1 MWKRLLSGIVLVT
14 LMVVFIV
21 PGGKLLWMGTLMLSL
36 IGLFEL
42 YRVEKIQKKILG
54 IVGYVCTVIYYL
66 MLLLHGDTAG
76 SHIHV
81 ILFVGMLIAMM
92 SVYVFT
98 FPTYHTEQVMTAFT
112 GQIYVSVM
120 LSYIYMTRIQTGGA
134 FLVWLIFLSSW
145 GADTCAYCVGML
157 FGKHKMSPKLSPK
170 KSVEGAVGGVL
181 GAAALGAIYG
191 SIFAGQL
198 SAGLSN
204 PALDC
209 AIICFV
215 GAFISI
221 VGDLAASAIKRDHD
235 VKDYSK
241 LIPGHGG
248 VLDRYDSVIFVA
260 PAIYATIYV
269 LNNGVLNLLG

>member
-1 MWKRLLSGIVLVT
+1 MWKRLISGIVLIA
-14 LMVVFIV
+14 LMVAFIV
-21 PGGKLLWMGTLMLSL
+21 PGGKLLWAGTLILSV

-42 YRVEKIQKKILG
+42 YRVEKIHNKLLG
-54 IVGYVCTVIYYL
+54 YVGYLGTILYYV
-66 MLLLHGDTAG
+66 MLFLNGNHAG
-76 SHIHV
+76 SNIHV
-81 ILFVGMLIAMM
+81 IFFVAVLVVMM

-98 FPTYHTEQVMTAFT
+98 FPTYNTEQVMSAFF

-120 LSYIYMTRIQTGGA
+120 LSYIYMTRIQTGGV

-157 FGKHKMSPKLSPK
+157 IGKHKMSPKLSPK
-170 KSVEGAVGGVL
+170 KSIEGAVGGVL

-191 SIFAGQL
+191 SIFASRL
-198 SAGLSN
+198 SDALPR
-204 PALDC
+204 PALHC

-215 GAFISI
+215 GALISI
-221 VGDLAASAIKRDHD
+221 VGDLAASAIKRNHD
-235 VKDYSK
+235 VKDYSN

-260 PAIYATIYV
+260 PAIYATIYL
-269 LNNGVLNLLG
+269 LNNGFGGLVG

>member
-1 MWKRLLSGIVLVT
+1 MWKRLLSGIILVA

-21 PGGKLLWMGTLMLSL
+21 PGGKLLWMGTLILSL
-36 IGLFEL
+36 IGVFEL
-42 YRVEKIQKKILG
+42 YRVEKIQKKLLG
-54 IVGYVCTVIYYL
+54 IVGYISTVVYYV
-66 MLLLHGDTAG
+66 MLLLNGSTAG
-76 SHIHV
+76 TNIHV
-81 ILFVGMLIAMM
+81 ILFVGVLIAMM

-98 FPTYHTEQVMTAFT
+98 FPTYNTEQVMTAFT

-120 LSYIYMTRIQTGGA
+120 MSYIYMTRIQAGGA

-181 GAAALGAIYG
+181 GAAALGAIFG
-191 SIFAGQL
+191 SVFADQL
-198 SAGLSN
+198 SAGLPN

>member
-1 MWKRLLSGIVLVT
+1 MKIRLISGIILVI
-14 LMVVFIV
+14 LMIAFIV
-21 PGGKLLWMGTLMLSL
+21 PGEKLLWAGTLILSV

-42 YRVEKIQKKILG
+42 YRVEKIHNKLLG
-54 IVGYVCTVIYYL
+54 YVGYLSTVLYYG
-66 MLLLHGDTAG
+66 MLFLYG
-76 SHIHV
+76 SHAGENIH
-81 ILFVGMLIAMM
+81 IIFFVGVLVAIMC
-92 SVYVFT
+92 VYVFS
-98 FPTYHTEQVMTAFT
+98 FPTYNTEQAMSAFF

-145 GADTCAYCVGML
+145 GSDTCAYCVGML
-157 FGKHKMSPKLSPK
+157 MGKHKMSPKLSPK
-170 KSVEGAVGGVL
+170 KSVEGAIGGVV
-181 GAAALGAIYG
+181 GAAALGALYG
-191 SIFAGQL
+191 SVFASQL
-198 SAGLSN
+198 SDALPS
-204 PALDC
+204 PALNC

-221 VGDLAASAIKRDHD
+221 VGDLAASAIKRDHG

-260 PAIYATIYV
+260 PAIYATIYL
-269 LNNGVLNLLG
+269 LNNGVADLIR

>member
-1 MWKRLLSGIVLVT
+1 MWKRLFSGIILVI
-14 LMVVFIV
+14 LMIAFIV
-21 PGGKLLWMGTLMLSL
+21 PGGKLLWAGTLMLSV

-42 YRVEKIQKKILG
+42 YRVEKIHNKALG
-54 IVGYVCTVIYYL
+54 FVGYLSTVIYYG
-66 MLLLHGDTAG
+66 MLFLYGGSAG
-76 SHIHV
+76 SNIHV
-81 ILFVGMLIAMM
+81 IFFVGVLIVIM

-98 FPTYHTEQVMTAFT
+98 FPTYNTEQVMSAFF

-120 LSYIYMTRIQTGGA
+120 LSYIYTTRIQTGGA

-145 GADTCAYCVGML
+145 GSDTCAYCVGML

-170 KSVEGAVGGVL
+170 KSVEGAVGGVA
-181 GAAALGAIYG
+181 GAAALGALYG
-191 SIFAGQL
+191 TIFAKQL
-198 SAGLSN
+198 TAALPH

-221 VGDLAASAIKRDHD
+221 VGDLAASAIKRDHG
-235 VKDYSK
+235 VKDYSN

-260 PAIYATIYV
+260 PAIYATIYL
-269 LNNGVLNLLG
+269 LNNGIANLIR